1 MVFKRGQSAV
11 TNTAEW
17 MHWISKDGRYRVSKS
32 VGKFGQTPSV
42 MFHATVKDRDCWIP
56 VEKHHNRRGNYVS
69 RNFRSRKAAEAACQK
84 HQDKAP
90 AR

>member
-11 TNTAEW
+11 TNTAKW
-17 MHWISKDGRYRVSKS
+17 MHWITKDGKYRVSKS
-32 VGKFGQTPSV
+32 ANLFGQDRQQ
-42 MFHATVKDRDCWIP
+42 FHAAVKDGDCWSP
-56 VEKHHNRRGNYVS
+56 VEKYHNRRGNYVS